1 MVDIAIPITLRKG
14 GDKPPPPPPPNGRS
28 PCLSFSF
35 ILSLVEG
42 QPAGQV
48 KFTLMMKK
56 GNKPQV
62 RERERGCVEYS
73 LISLKS

>member
-1 MVDIAIPITLRKG
+1 MVGLSV
-14 GDKPPPPPPPNGRS
+14 S
-28 PCLSFSF
+28 PSVF

-42 QPAGQV
+42 QLAGQV

-62 RERERGCVEYS
+62 RERERERGYVEYS

>member
-14 GDKPPPPPPPNGRS
+14 GDKPPPPPPNGRS
-28 PCLSFSF
+28 LCLSFSF
-35 ILSLVEG
+35 YSFILVEG

-62 RERERGCVEYS
+62 RERERERICRIFS
-73 LISLKS
+73 H